1 MTSRADEEIRPDEQ
15 HVKMEQESFQSKH
28 VSGLESNAIP
38 AQSVSLSYDQVYK
51 VRGKRSRN
59 NAWLDTLKRPVLVR
73 SRLVVKRVRR
83 ASKRKDV
90 CSETMP
96 LEAMSIV
103 LSWTSRDQGS
113 CIGLSNVSV
122 VFFHEENEAELLVC
136 LMKSMR
142 NDETIWKLLKAVHG
156 TQVVSVHWPRLDQR
170 VLQYIALDRMDVV
183 FGTMLLKRVA
193 RYLIG
198 HRVIGINH
206 QYQDNPSQLDCYTV
220 AEWSGDVT
228 KRLSTTTA
236 VALMHGDHWLEE
248 RSLMRTVRDVAT
260 GESEFHGLG
269 TGAVTRLLMR
279 YICRGERESRQQ
291 YL

>member
-1 MTSRADEEIRPDEQ
+1 M
-15 HVKMEQESFQSKH
+15 
-28 VSGLESNAIP
+28 
-38 AQSVSLSYDQVYK
+38 
-51 VRGKRSRN
+51 
-59 NAWLDTLKRPVLVR
+59 
-73 SRLVVKRVRR
+73 
-83 ASKRKDV
+83 
-90 CSETMP
+90 
-96 LEAMSIV
+96 
-103 LSWTSRDQGS
+103 
-113 CIGLSNVSV
+113 

-142 NDETIWKLLKAVHG
+142 NDETIWKLLKALHG
-156 TQVVSVHWPRLDQR
+156 TQVVTVHWQRLDQR
-170 VLQYIALDRMDVV
+170 VLQDIALDRMDVV

-206 QYQDNPSQLDCYTV
+206 QYQDNPSHLDCYTV

-236 VALMHGDHWLEE
+236 GALMHGDHWLEE
-248 RSLMRTVRDVAT
+248 RSLMRIVRAVAT

-279 YICRGERESRQQ
+279 YICRGERADNNTCSLLRLNGKLYGTTAGRE
-291 YL
+291 